1 MVIFIDTS
9 ALLALVDIND
19 QFNSQAFSKWQQF
32 LLDDETLT
40 TNNYVLV
47 ESISLAQRRV
57 GLEAVRIIQ
66 ERLAPYLDID
76 WLDEDM
82 HIAAVER
89 VLSVNRRNLSLVDCS
104 SFDSM
109 RRLGV
114 QTVFTFD
121 EHFRDQGFSV
131 IP

>member
-1 MVIFIDTS
+1 MVIFVDTS

-19 QFNSQAFSKWQQF
+19 QFNSRAFSSWQQ
-32 LLDDETLT
+32 LLTDGESLV

-57 GLEAVRIIQ
+57 GLDAVRIIQ
-66 ERLAPYLDID
+66 EHIAPYIDVD
-76 WLDEDM
+76 WLDEDL
-82 HIAAVER
+82 HRAAVER
-89 VLSVNRRNLSLVDCS
+89 VLSANRRSLSLVDCS
-104 SFDSM
+104 SFDTLL
-109 RRLGV
+109 RLGL

-121 EHFRDQGFSV
+121 GHFSEQGFHV